1 MVEEILRYHH
11 NAPMPFLRVALDD
24 VELHGTLIRAGEA
37 IATPFLAAL
46 WDPAHIHAPESFD
59 IHRTTDAHD
68 TFGHGPHYCLG
79 THLARA
85 YLTEALTAQFERLPH
100 LGLAVPAQA
109 IPFDHNILFTRP
121 AELPVTW

>member
-1 MVEEILRYHH
+1 MVEEILRHHH

-46 WDPAHIHAPESFD
+46 WNPAHIHAPESFD

-85 YLTEALTAQFERLPH
+85 
-100 LGLAVPAQA
+100 
-109 IPFDHNILFTRP
+109 
-121 AELPVTW
+121 